1 MKHATMGAHAI
12 GAVLLAIG
20 LAVPA
25 GATPPLLEG
34 SQLYMHACA
43 ACHGVTADGRGPV
56 AEVLS
61 PPPRDLRTLAHR
73 YGDPLPTDRIAQF
86 IDGRELVKA
95 HGPREMPVWGEELRE
110 RGKGPDPE
118 AAVRRKIDAIVAY
131 LVTLQTK

>member
-1 MKHATMGAHAI
+1 MATNRARTI
-12 GAVLLAIG
+12 GAVLLATG
-20 LAVPA
+20 LAGPA
-25 GATPPLLEG
+25 AATPPLLEG